1 MRITERGW
9 LVIASL
15 ALVIYLIATALLPPA

>member
-1 MRITERGW
+1 VRLTERGW

-15 ALVIYLIATALLPPA
+15 ALVLFLLATALLSPA